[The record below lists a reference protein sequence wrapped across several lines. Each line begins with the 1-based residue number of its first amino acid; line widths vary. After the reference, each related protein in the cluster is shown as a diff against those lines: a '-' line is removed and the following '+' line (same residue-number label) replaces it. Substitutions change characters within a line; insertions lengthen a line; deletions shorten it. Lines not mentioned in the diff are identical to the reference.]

1 MDYRKLGDIIRILV
15 DGDGCPVIDI
25 IEKTAKKYELQ
36 LIIFTNY
43 AHQLETGYGRIK
55 KYDIEAQEVDM
66 AIANN
71 CQVNDIIITQDY
83 GLAALVLGKG
93 AYVINNN
100 GYRFT
105 EKNIDELLMRRHH
118 HAKMRRAGKKHTTQ
132 SKREANDNQKFK
144 RELIKLIE
152 KIKEI

>member
-1 MDYRKLGDIIRILV
+1 
-15 DGDGCPVIDI
+15 
-25 IEKTAKKYELQ
+25 
-36 LIIFTNY
+36 
-43 AHQLETGYGRIK
+43 
-55 KYDIEAQEVDM
+55 M

-100 GYRFT
+100 GYRYT
-105 EKNIDELLMRRHH
+105 EKNIDELLMRRHY